1 MIGLFVSRDRRE
13 KCAVKCAWCMPS
25 AVPTCCSKSL
35 REYSP
40 CSRQMLGLSFGPN
53 SWNGTSLEVRQ
64 CDSSRVHRLRLRAM
78 SGVLLAFFL
87 LPVFAPFLSSGSE
100 STLPA
105 CCRRDGKHHCAMSAR
120 LRESVQRASSGPIAT
135 AATPFCPYRS
145 RLLMPLVFRVLF
157 ARCAR
162 VLFVP
167 CDSRLVLGIESI
179 LLARL
184 SELRSNLKR
193 GPPALLA

>member
-1 MIGLFVSRDRRE
+1 MTGFFVSRDRRE
-13 KCAVKCAWCMPS
+13 KRAVKCAWFMPS
-25 AVPTCCSKSL
+25 AVPTGSSKFL
-35 REYSP
+35 REYFP
-40 CSRQMLGLSFGPN
+40 CFRQMFGPSFGPN
-53 SWNGTSLEVRQ
+53 SWNGTSLELHR
-64 CDSSRVHRLRLRAM
+64 CDSSRVHRLLLRTM

-87 LPVFAPFLSSGSE
+87 LPLFAPFLSSDSE

-120 LRESVQRASSGPIAT
+120 LRESVQRASSGPIAH
-135 AATPFCPYRS
+135 AATPCCPYRS

-162 VLFVP
+162 VFFVP
-167 CDSRLVLGIESI
+167 CDSQPVPGIETI

-184 SELRSNLKR
+184 SESRSNR
-193 GPPALLA
+193 